1 MRPRRA
7 EARGGELLGVLM
19 QIPSSLISG
28 YWQNL
33 PSRSELFS
41 GRVRSVSEVFDISI
55 REPGTTTV
63 YGQTSRSMLETYQ
76 LVREFGITRT
86 QIASFSFG
94 KRYTVQDQFVQQLAA
109 TGDDLS
115 GCFASFTV
123 EEGGSALARIKRYH
137 IPNIFLDVFIGDAQG
152 SVDLERAWSLATQL
166 VTVIRKAR
174 SILPAPTVRAN
185 GRPVGEIFVNLGDF
199 LEQRPRHPE
208 FFEKLLPMLQREP
221 IQAICFEEFRGAAL
235 PEDVFDAA
243 AALRANF
250 TFSQFKLLAHMHG
263 GNGLEDACNL
273 AAVAGG
279 ADGVWASM
287 TPTSALA
294 GHGSSVVFLTNLYRY
309 GNRSILNAYNLKD
322 SNRIVQRMY
331 GLNYAGREPMPL
343 EMPVF
348 GRNAYAVNFAAFSQ
362 DAPLPGLL
370 PAEIVGVPRT
380 TRFVPLLNTPDCI
393 RSRLLELNISPVT
406 DQIIEKLVDAAHQ
419 HLLDDINADRDTRV
433 DFNAPEFILRV
444 LAKPEA

>member
-1 MRPRRA
+1 
-7 EARGGELLGVLM
+7 M
-19 QIPSSLISG
+19 QIQSPLVEN

-33 PSRSELFS
+33 ASRRDLFA

-63 YGQTSRSMLETYQ
+63 YGQTARSMLETYQ
-76 LVREFGITRT
+76 LVREFGFTRT

-94 KRYTVQDQFVQQLAA
+94 ERYTVQDQFVQQLAA

-115 GCFASFTV
+115 GCFASFII
-123 EEGGSALARIKRYH
+123 EEAGSALSRIKRYH
-137 IPNIFLDVFIGDAQG
+137 IPNVFLDMFIGDIEG

-166 VTVIRKAR
+166 VTVIREVR
-174 SILPAPTVRAN
+174 SILPVPSLRAN
-185 GRPVGEIFVNLGDF
+185 SRPIGEIFVNLGDF
-199 LEQRPRHPE
+199 LEQRLRYPE
-208 FFEKLLPMLQREP
+208 FFEKFLPMLQRES

-250 TFSQFKLLAHMHG
+250 PFNQFKLLAHMHG
-263 GNGLEDACNL
+263 GNGLEDAGNL

-294 GHGSSVVFLTNLYRY
+294 GHGSSLVFLTNLYRY
-309 GNRSILNAYNLKD
+309 GNRSISDAYNLKD
-322 SNRIVQRMY
+322 SNRIVQKMY
-331 GLNYAGREPMPL
+331 SLNYADREPIPL
-343 EMPVF
+343 ELPVF
-348 GRNAYAVNFAAFSQ
+348 GRNAYATNFAAFSQ

-370 PAEIVGVPRT
+370 PAAIVGVPRSA
-380 TRFVPLLNTPDCI
+380 RFVPLLNTPDCI
-393 RSRLLELNISPVT
+393 RSRLLELNIAPVN
-406 DQIIEKLVDAAHQ
+406 DQMIEKLVDAAHR

-433 DFNAPEFILRV
+433 DFNAPEFIRRV
-444 LAKPEA
+444 LDAPET